1 MAKTAIH
8 FFLIILVG
16 AIGAAL
22 VGGGF
27 AAIIGLLA
35 PEFVNDL
42 FGGYEEEL
50 PHPVRYATAVGMIW
64 GVFIGAA
71 AASFSCA
78 LSVVIRLI
86 KLRIDVQSL
95 SKKD

>member
-71 AASFSCA
+71 AASFSCG

-86 KLRIDVQSL
+86 KLRIDVQPS
-95 SKKD
+95 SKTD